1 MKEPFDKKLSQ
12 KIKATY
18 EALETPFNEAHWTA
32 MQQKLAAKQQRKRR
46 VAFIWWLSAASLTA
60 LFAAIGLRYFA
71 EEQMPLSRPMATA
84 VNPSSE
90 QVIDSVEREGI
101 DSATEAFTASSDQPN
116 ILQPTAIASRTVT
129 NREIDQSS
137 PHRVNEVTKERLLA
151 LFSWEPK
158 IDFRDISSQL
168 AAWVGD
174 SFVERSKA
182 NKPEILLAQE
192 TEKTPEEAE
201 AAAEEVIAKWL
212 EEGDEPKEK
221 KDKRPVKLGVMV
233 APQSV
238 QNIAG
243 GQANWN
249 MSAGLASE
257 VKLTKRL
264 SADIGVVYAQQEMRL
279 DPDDNMLRNA
289 LASEARFNT
298 LDSRSAPSEISQVV
312 AISGFDIP
320 INLRYS
326 IYQQENKRLYV
337 SSGLSSL
344 VYFEEKNKTTIT
356 NPVPVTSNVGLFS
369 SQVSAAPAV
378 FQEVEQVS
386 DFDTFQPFQLINLSF
401 GWEQKLKNGTSL
413 TLEPYY
419 KLPIGDMTNAQQR
432 FGIGGL
438 NLRFDLDLQRK

>member
-1 MKEPFDKKLSQ
+1 M
-12 KIKATY
+12 
-18 EALETPFNEAHWTA
+18 
-32 MQQKLAAKQQRKRR
+32 
-46 VAFIWWLSAASLTA
+46 
-60 LFAAIGLRYFA
+60 
-71 EEQMPLSRPMATA
+71 
-84 VNPSSE
+84 
-90 QVIDSVEREGI
+90 
-101 DSATEAFTASSDQPN
+101 
-116 ILQPTAIASRTVT
+116 
-129 NREIDQSS
+129 
-137 PHRVNEVTKERLLA
+137 
-151 LFSWEPK
+151 
-158 IDFRDISSQL
+158 
-168 AAWVGD
+168 
-174 SFVERSKA
+174 
-182 NKPEILLAQE
+182 
-192 TEKTPEEAE
+192 
-201 AAAEEVIAKWL
+201 
-212 EEGDEPKEK
+212 
-221 KDKRPVKLGVMV
+221 
-233 APQSV
+233 
-238 QNIAG
+238 
-243 GQANWN
+243 
-249 MSAGLASE
+249 
-257 VKLTKRL
+257 
-264 SADIGVVYAQQEMRL
+264 
-279 DPDDNMLRNA
+279 
-289 LASEARFNT
+289 
-298 LDSRSAPSEISQVV
+298 